1 MIPILLNSAAFL
13 FFVILEVWAWFN
25 RRNYGVIS
33 IFNVLMAVSAILEA
47 VYELPEFSQYNFVSA
62 FIMLF
67 FAFE

>member
-1 MIPILLNSAAFL
+1 MIPILLNSSAFL

-47 VYELPEFSQYNFVSA
+47 VYELPEFSQYNLVSA